1 MADYGVGTKYPVQA
15 DIPAGQADIPAG
27 QGSLRKQTGGLV
39 TAAVAALG
47 FILKFKGLAATFIS
61 SALAVWVY
69 AQIFGLWVF
78 ALGFVVLILIHETGH
93 LIVARIIGLPATMPI
108 LIPGLGA
115 FVSMKEQPRSAA
127 QEAQMAI
134 GGPILGTVA
143 AGLCYLGYLAMPTS
157 YWGRL
162 LAGLAY
168 FGFFINLFNLLP
180 VTPLDGG
187 RVLSVV
193 SKWFNVAGLAIA
205 AGLLL
210 FTPFHSPLL
219 LLILIFG
226 GLSTFQRFRSTAENP
241 GYYNVPANTKWT
253 IGLLY
258 LSLLIGLA
266 LGAAHTIHLLPQA
279 V

>member
-1 MADYGVGTKYPVQA
+1 VADYGVGSNYPVQA
-15 DIPAGQADIPAG
+15 DIPARQPDLPAG
-27 QGSLRKQTGGLV
+27 QRMPRQTGGLA
-39 TAAVAALG
+39 TAALAALG

-61 SALAVWVY
+61 TAIAVWVY

-78 ALGFVVLILIHETGH
+78 ALGFVVLILIHESGH
-93 LIVARIIGLPATMPI
+93 LIVARMIGLPASLPI
-108 LIPGLGA
+108 MIPGLGA
-115 FVSMKEQPRSAA
+115 FVSMKQQPKSAA

-143 AGLCYLGYLAMPTS
+143 AGICYLGYLPAPDT

-162 LAGLAY
+162 LLGLAY

-193 SKWFNVAGLAIA
+193 SKWFNVAGLVIA

-210 FTPFHSPLL
+210 LTPFHSPLL

-226 GLSTFQRFRSTAENP
+226 GFSTFQRFRSTAENP
-241 GYYNVPANTKWT
+241 AYYDVPANTKWT
-253 IGLLY
+253 IGLVY
-258 LSLLIGLA
+258 LSLLVGLA
-266 LGAAHTIHLLPQA
+266 LGAAHTVHLLPQG

>member
-1 MADYGVGTKYPVQA
+1 MADYGVGSNYPVQA
-15 DIPAGQADIPAG
+15 DIPAGQRMEP
-27 QGSLRKQTGGLV
+27 RRTGGL
-39 TAAVAALG
+39 AAAALAALG

-61 SALAVWVY
+61 TALAVWVY

-78 ALGFVVLILIHETGH
+78 ALGFVLLILIHESGH
-93 LIVARIIGLPATMPI
+93 LVVARMIGLPATMPI

-115 FVSMKEQPRSAA
+115 FVSMKQQPRSAA

-143 AGLCYLGYLAMPTS
+143 AGLCYAGYLAAPNT
-157 YWGRL
+157 YWGQL
-162 LAGLAY
+162 LVGLAY

-205 AGLLL
+205 AGLLFL
-210 FTPFHSPLL
+210 TPFHSPLL
-219 LLILIFG
+219 VLILIFG
-226 GLSTFQRFRSTAENP
+226 GLSTFHRFRSTVENP
-241 GYYNVPANTKWT
+241 AYYDVSANTKWT

-266 LGAAHTIHLLPQA
+266 LGAAHTIHLLPRGI
-279 V
+279 